1 MIHNQNEKDPDAIAE
16 EILEVVHV
24 PVTKNS
30 WLNPSDGI
38 GKLETG
44 FVLDSITYGYKFKPN
59 SKELQEFNINKNS
72 L

>member
-16 EILEVVHV
+16 EIPEVVHV

-44 FVLDSITYGYKFKPN
+44 FVLDDAVYSAKQTQTKTTRFTIRNRK
-59 SKELQEFNINKNS
+59 
-72 L
+72 